1 MSAIR
6 PQRVK
11 IKPKEEAAYF
21 SSLGKDEDGFNIK
34 YINSFK
40 GRGVFSCR
48 HFQKGDFLIEYRLE
62 IKQEHENRLRL
73 YHDALKVF
81 MFEFLYNGKK
91 LCIDAA
97 REDDS
102 LGRLVNDDHDIRPGE
117 EITYNYGDSDWP
129 WRLKVSTE
137 AHPHHAAWA
146 SDCTKD
152 VKQVVSEDVSH
163 SLQRDFMHLA
173 KGKTSRSRYFLL
185 WH

>member
-1 MSAIR
+1 M
-6 PQRVK
+6 
-11 IKPKEEAAYF
+11 
-21 SSLGKDEDGFNIK
+21 
-34 YINSFK
+34 
-40 GRGVFSCR
+40 
-48 HFQKGDFLIEYRLE
+48 
-62 IKQEHENRLRL
+62 
-73 YHDALKVF
+73 
-81 MFEFLYNGKK
+81 GKK

-152 VKQVVSEDVSH
+152 VILVTSFPLNVDNDIRFFFSS
-163 SLQRDFMHLA
+163 
-173 KGKTSRSRYFLL
+173 KTVLTGPG
-185 WH
+185 

>member
-1 MSAIR
+1 MG
-6 PQRVK
+6 
-11 IKPKEEAAYF
+11 E
-21 SSLGKDEDGFNIK
+21 
-34 YINSFK
+34 
-40 GRGVFSCR
+40 
-48 HFQKGDFLIEYRLE
+48 
-62 IKQEHENRLRL
+62 
-73 YHDALKVF
+73 
-81 MFEFLYNGKK
+81 K

-137 AHPHHAAWA
+137 ARPHHAAWA